1 MQPPQP
7 WLDCAGR
14 QSVRQLSA
22 VPLPTKNPEA
32 PWNKDD
38 RSALVTQ
45 PSIWFGG
52 SLWACTAPEA
62 IARNAI
68 EAIVRVLFVIDFL
81 RESLIYQSHRSLAAA
96 ACCRPERRS
105 AERKSVTSGTPGSGP
120 LRHTRR
126 NASRPAGPL
135 RPLRSRTPGR
145 SPRRSG

>member
-81 RESLIYQSHRSLAAA
+81 RESLIYQSDRSLAPA
-96 ACCRPERRS
+96 ACCGPERRS
-105 AERKSVTSGTPGSGP
+105 AERIFPTRTKACNLLGTSELYGP
-120 LRHTRR
+120 YTFYMA
-126 NASRPAGPL
+126 NA
-135 RPLRSRTPGR
+135 T
-145 SPRRSG
+145 